1 MAAGID
7 EEARVPGAVSQRM
20 GHSEHRG
27 GPKDLFL
34 SHLDLVERVVGYTC
48 RRHHVRGE
56 DAEELASAVKLKLV
70 EDDYAVFRKFEGQS
84 KLSTYLTVVVQRFF
98 LDQLRARKGRPR
110 ASAEA
115 QRLGAVAVQ
124 LERLLYWDGFS
135 FDEACR
141 ILQENHGVDVS
152 WQELEEMAGRLPP
165 RVIERQHEG
174 GERTDRLAGEVER
187 PDEAALAREREEE
200 TARVVAA
207 IEEVMARFDPEDRLI
222 LRMLYLDGLSVADV
236 SRGLR
241 LDQKRL
247 YRRRDG
253 LLRDLRKEL
262 EARGLRGEEGWWS

>member
-1 MAAGID
+1 MPQVGVGSRVMGRREPGGSP
-7 EEARVPGAVSQRM
+7 EE
-20 GHSEHRG
+20 
-27 GPKDLFL
+27 LFL

-48 RRHHVRGE
+48 RRHHLRGE

-152 WQELEEMAGRLPP
+152 WQELETIAGRLPA

-174 GERTDRLAGEVER
+174 GEGPDRLPGAVER

-200 TARVVAA
+200 AARVVAV
-207 IEEVMARFDPEDRLI
+207 IQEVMDGFGPEDRLI

-236 SRGLR
+236 ARGLG
-241 LDQKRL
+241 LEQKRL
-247 YRRRDG
+247 YRRRDS
-253 LLRDLRKEL
+253 LLRELRREL
-262 EARGLRGEEGWWS
+262 EATGLREKDGWWS

>member
-1 MAAGID
+1 M
-7 EEARVPGAVSQRM
+7 
-20 GHSEHRG
+20 
-27 GPKDLFL
+27 
-34 SHLDLVERVVGYTC
+34 GYTC
-48 RRHHVRGE
+48 RRHHLRAE
-56 DAEELASAVKLKLV
+56 EAEELESAVKLKLV

-152 WQELEEMAGRLPP
+152 WQELEEMAGRLPA
-165 RVIERQHEG
+165 RAIERQHEG
-174 GERTDRLAGEVER
+174 GERTDHLAGSVER

-200 TARVVAA
+200 TARVVGA
-207 IEEVMARFDPEDRLI
+207 IEEVMAGFDPEDRLI
-222 LRMLYLDGLSVADV
+222 LRMLYLDGMSVADV
-236 SRGLR
+236 SRGLG

-247 YRRRDG
+247 YRRRDAV
-253 LLRDLRKEL
+253 LRDLRKEL
-262 EARGLRGEEGWWS
+262 EARGLRGRDGWWS

>member
-1 MAAGID
+1 VRG
-7 EEARVPGAVSQRM
+7 EGQQEHGSPESSQQ
-20 GHSEHRG
+20 
-27 GPKDLFL
+27 LFL
-34 SHLDLVERVVGYTC
+34 THLPLVERVVGYTC
-48 RRHHVRGE
+48 RRHHLRE
-56 DAEELASAVKLKLV
+56 EEAEELESAVKLKLV

-141 ILQENHGVDVS
+141 ILQENHGVEVS

-174 GERTDRLAGEVER
+174 GERADQLAGAVER

-200 TARVVAA
+200 TGSVVAA
-207 IEEVMARFDPEDRLI
+207 IDEVMAGFDPEDRLI
-222 LRMLYLDGLSVADV
+222 LRMLYLDGMSVADV
-236 SRGLR
+236 SRGLG

-253 LLRDLRKEL
+253 LLRELRKEL
-262 EARGLRGEEGWWS
+262 EARGLRGEQGWWS

>member
-1 MAAGID
+1 
-7 EEARVPGAVSQRM
+7 M
-20 GHSEHRG
+20 GQSEHMEA
-27 GPKDLFL
+27 PKDLFL

-48 RRHHVRGE
+48 RRHQVRGE
-56 DAEELASAVKLKLV
+56 EAEDLAAAVKLKLV

-98 LDQLRARKGRPR
+98 LDRLRAKKGRPR

-124 LERLLYWDGFS
+124 LERLLFWDGFS

-152 WQELEEMAGRLPP
+152 WQELEEMAGRLPS
-165 RVIERQHEG
+165 RVIERLHEG
-174 GERTDRLAGEVER
+174 GERADRLAGAVER
-187 PDEAALAREREEE
+187 PDEAALAKEREEE
-200 TARVVAA
+200 TARVVEA
-207 IEEVMARFDPEDRLI
+207 IEEVMAGFDPEDRLI
-222 LRMLYLDGLSVADV
+222 LRMLYLDGMSVADV
-236 SRGLR
+236 SRGLG